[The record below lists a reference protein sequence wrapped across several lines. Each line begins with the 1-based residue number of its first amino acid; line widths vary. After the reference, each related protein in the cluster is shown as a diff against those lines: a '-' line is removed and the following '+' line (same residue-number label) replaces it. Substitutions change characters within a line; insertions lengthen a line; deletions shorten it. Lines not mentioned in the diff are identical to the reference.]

1 MTAKSPRRR
10 KAKSGQRREAK
21 SPQHK
26 LGEAIRASRN
36 EQGYSQEGFAAH
48 AGMDRGYYGA
58 IERGGFNF
66 TIETLMRVATGL
78 GEPAWEILRRAD
90 L

>member
-1 MTAKSPRRR
+1 MT
-10 KAKSGQRREAK
+10 AK

-36 EQGYSQEGFAAH
+36 ERGYSQEGFAAH
-48 AGMDRGYYGA
+48 AGMDRSYYGA

-66 TIETLMRVATGL
+66 TEASSSATAGTGSTHPRL
-78 GEPAWEILRRAD
+78 AS
-90 L
+90 

>member
-1 MTAKSPRRR
+1 MTAKSPQR
-10 KAKSGQRREAK
+10 KTKSGQRRKAK

-48 AGMDRGYYGA
+48 AGLDRSYYGA

-66 TIETLMRVATGL
+66 TIETLMRVAAGL
-78 GEPAWEILRRAD
+78 DAPAWEILRSAD